1 MIYTRMID
9 DAKAVIDYDS
19 TNEDLNL
26 EMILAIKTMSERN
39 DLDEEDLCIM
49 VLSIFKDI
57 SEAKQLSLINMLIS
71 EVKGG
76 NLWQELEDLS
86 KSEKK

>member
-1 MIYTRMID
+1 MIYTRMIND
-9 DAKAVIDYDS
+9 TKAVLDYDN
-19 TNEDLNL
+19 TNKDLSL
-26 EMILAIKTMSERN
+26 EIFLAIKTMFEHK

-49 VLSIFKDI
+49 ILGIFKYL
-57 SEAKQLSLINMLIS
+57 SEAKRLNLIDILINN
-71 EVKGG
+71 VKGG